1 MCLAVPMKVV
11 SVTGDLA
18 RVELDGV
25 VRDVSVALLEDV
37 SPGDH
42 VIVHAGFA
50 LERLDEEAAR
60 ETMALFREIAE
71 AGEETS

>member
-1 MCLAVPMKVV
+1 MKVL
-11 SVTGDLA
+11 SVEGDLA
-18 RVELDGV
+18 RVELDGIS
-25 VRDVSVALLEDV
+25 REVSVALLPEV

-60 ETMALFREIAE
+60 ETLELFREISEA
-71 AGEETS
+71 AGEDG